1 MRASPEHPKSAT
13 MPHHPRAS
21 ALRHA
26 SCHGHAQPL
35 PAIAKRQRGVAL
47 FVVIVFVMLSMLLA
61 LWASRTSLFNEMV
74 VGNDANY
81 QRAFEAAQA
90 LLQDAELDIRGEMAD
105 GTLCKAPPCRAYS
118 SKLQFP
124 GDTNEI
130 NPLITLLEGQPTRCK
145 DGLCAR
151 RVGRQ
156 DFWNYVTAATSI
168 KPAARTALGE
178 VPLFRTTEA
187 SGYTLD
193 TVGARYGEYTGA
205 ANTTTAGP
213 LNPILADTMAGRGGW
228 YWIEILRYSEA
239 VKNANLIVDA
249 TTSQLALN
257 LDVYVVF
264 RITALAVG
272 LRPGTTVVL
281 QETYARQRTK
291 D

>member
-1 MRASPEHPKSAT
+1 
-13 MPHHPRAS
+13 MPHHPHPVGPR
-21 ALRHA
+21 
-26 SCHGHAQPL
+26 L
-35 PAIAKRQRGVAL
+35 PANSSLRRPRPVTATRQQGVAL

-81 QRAFEAAQA
+81 QRAYEAAQA

-105 GTLCKAPPCRAYS
+105 GTLCAAPPCRAYTG
-118 SKLQFP
+118 KLQFP

-130 NPLITLLEGQPTRCK
+130 NPLISALEAEPTRCK

-156 DFWNYVTAATSI
+156 DFWNYATATTPI
-168 KPAARTALGE
+168 KPAADAALGE
-178 VPLFRTTEA
+178 VPLSDLMA
-187 SGYTLD
+187 
-193 TVGARYGEYTGA
+193 VGARYGQYTGA
-205 ANTTTAGP
+205 VNTTAAGP
-213 LNPILADTMAGRGGW
+213 LNPILTATEPGQGGW
-228 YWIEILRYSEA
+228 YWIEVLRYSDKA
-239 VKNANLIVDA
+239 KSANLIVDSS
-249 TTSQLALN
+249 TSELPLN

-264 RITALAVG
+264 RITAVAMG
-272 LRPGTTVVL
+272 RKPGTTVVL

>member
-1 MRASPEHPKSAT
+1 
-13 MPHHPRAS
+13 MPHHPRPA
-21 ALRHA
+21 ALRPPA
-26 SCHGHAQPL
+26 NCGHEQPL
-35 PAIAKRQRGVAL
+35 PAVAARQRGVAL

-61 LWASRTSLFNEMV
+61 LWASRTSLFNEMA

-105 GTLCKAPPCRAYS
+105 GTSCSAPPCRAYT

-124 GDTNEI
+124 ADTQEI
-130 NPLITLLEGQPTRCK
+130 NPLITALEGEPTRCK

-156 DFWNYVTAATSI
+156 DFWNYATAATTI
-168 KPAARTALGE
+168 KPAANAGLGE
-178 VPLFRTTEA
+178 VPLSNLMA
-187 SGYTLD
+187 
-193 TVGARYGEYTGA
+193 VGARYGQYTGA
-205 ANTTTAGP
+205 QLGSSGKPANP
-213 LNPILADTMAGRGGW
+213 LLADKTNGQGGW
-228 YWIEILRYSEA
+228 YWIEIMRYSE
-239 VKNANLIVDA
+239 KSKSANLIVDS
-249 TTSQLALN
+249 TTNQLPLN

>member
-1 MRASPEHPKSAT
+1 MT
-13 MPHHPRAS
+13 MPAV
-21 ALRHA
+21 AM
-26 SCHGHAQPL
+26 
-35 PAIAKRQRGVAL
+35 RQRGVAL

-74 VGNDANY
+74 VGNDADY

-105 GTLCKAPPCRAYS
+105 GTVCAAHPCRAYTNGA
-118 SKLQFP
+118 LQFP

-130 NPLITLLEGQPTRCK
+130 NPLITKLEGETTRCK

-156 DFWNYVTAATSI
+156 DFWNYKTADTPI
-168 KPAARTALGE
+168 KPAANTALGE
-178 VPLFRTTEA
+178 VPLSDLMAE
-187 SGYTLD
+187 
-193 TVGARYGEYTGA
+193 GAHYGQFTGA
-205 ANTTTAGP
+205 QTGSSTAP
-213 LNPILADTMAGRGGW
+213 ANPILADPDAGR
-228 YWIEILRYSEA
+228 YWIEIMRYSDTA
-239 VKNANLIVDA
+239 KSANVIVDA
-249 TTSQLALN
+249 STSQLPLN

-264 RITALAVG
+264 RITALAIG
-272 LRPGTTVVL
+272 RKPGTTVVL

>member
-1 MRASPEHPKSAT
+1 
-13 MPHHPRAS
+13 MPH
-21 ALRHA
+21 
-26 SCHGHAQPL
+26 PL
-35 PAIAKRQRGVAL
+35 PPAALSPPAHSGQRRLLPAGAVRQRGVAL

-74 VGNDANY
+74 VGNDADY
-81 QRAFEAAQA
+81 QRTFEAAQA

-105 GTLCKAPPCRAYS
+105 GSLCSAPPCRAYS
-118 SKLQFP
+118 SRVQFP

-130 NPLITLLEGQPTRCK
+130 NPRITELEAEPTRCK

-156 DFWNYVTAATSI
+156 DFWTYEKADTPIN
-168 KPAARTALGE
+168 PAADTSLGE
-178 VPLFRTTEA
+178 VPLSDLMA
-187 SGYTLD
+187 
-193 TVGARYGEYTGA
+193 VGARYGQFTGA
-205 ANTTTAGP
+205 ANTTSAGQ
-213 LNPILADTMAGRGGW
+213 LNPILAETAAGRGGW
-228 YWIEILRYSEA
+228 YWIEIMRYSDKA
-239 VKNANLIVDA
+239 KSANLIVDS
-249 TTSQLALN
+249 TTSQLPLN

-272 LRPGTTVVL
+272 RKPGTTVVL